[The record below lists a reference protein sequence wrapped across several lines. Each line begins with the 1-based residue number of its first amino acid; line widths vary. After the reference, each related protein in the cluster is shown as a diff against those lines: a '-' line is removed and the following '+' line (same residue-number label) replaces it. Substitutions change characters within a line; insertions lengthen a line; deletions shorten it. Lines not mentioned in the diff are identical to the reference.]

1 MHWLPSL
8 IAMLLPTTHG
18 VTKQKKLSCVDMIKN
33 MCKSKF
39 PEESGANI
47 ISNCW
52 FQNQRFAMKKE
63 NTFLLLLRFY
73 E

>member
-39 PEESGANI
+39 PEESGATI
-47 ISNCW
+47 ISAMRRW

-63 NTFLLLLRFY
+63 NT
-73 E
+73 